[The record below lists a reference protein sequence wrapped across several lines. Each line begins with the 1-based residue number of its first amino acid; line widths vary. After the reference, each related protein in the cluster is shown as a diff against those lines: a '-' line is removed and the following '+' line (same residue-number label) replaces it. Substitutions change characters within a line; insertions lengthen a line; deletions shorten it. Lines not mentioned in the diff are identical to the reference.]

1 MLLEADGRYEVVGE
15 AANGVEAIK
24 MAKELNPDV
33 VLCDVSMPRLN
44 GFEATHEIR
53 RTLPSTKVLLLS
65 MHEGDEYFFKAL
77 RAGGSGYVLKRATE
91 TELLG
96 ALREV
101 LRGGVYLRQPTAQR
115 ILQEA
120 LDSGDAPDGPDA
132 LSALTPRE
140 REVLKAIASGLT
152 NQEIADRLVISVR
165 TVETHR
171 AHIIDKL
178 GIRKRSELVQFALK
192 KGLVE

>member
-53 RTLPSTKVLLLS
+53 RTLPNTKVLLLS

-120 LDSGDAPDGPDA
+120 LDSGEAPEGQDA